1 MHLERGP
8 DRAPRAA
15 NLQAADVLAGTHAFG
30 AILGALWRR
39 ARTGEGARLDVSM
52 LECLVAADDATY
64 GSVLNGGEEY
74 GAPRQGMIVHEIGGR
89 YVALQTAG
97 GGGHLAAPRPRH
109 GAAGADRRTRASP
122 RRPPAAPTGRR

>member
-1 MHLERGP
+1 MMHLERAT

-74 GAPRQGMIVHEIGGR
+74 GRAAAGHDRARDRRAVRGAPDGGR
-89 YVALQTAG
+89 ARTSGRGSPAPWG
-97 GGGHLAAPRPRH
+97 GR
-109 GAAGADRRTRASP
+109 S
-122 RRPPAAPTGRR
+122 